1 MEGVHSQNQN
11 QNQGLEMAS
20 VQVSE
25 SEKHVWKMY
34 ILLHDLDFFLVLP
47 TLIASNFQVSFTV
60 KELYTS

>member
-34 ILLHDLDFFLVLP
+34 ILLHDLDFFLGLP
-47 TLIASNFQVSFTV
+47 TLIASNF
-60 KELYTS
+60 